1 MQVIFYNS
9 FEKRHNSTKRPADND
24 NNTQIFEG
32 ALKASTDITNP
43 TIQFQIYDNTVGS
56 DFPSYCYVPIFGRYY
71 HVNKWR
77 YTQGLWEC
85 EMICDV
91 LASFKN
97 DILNSSAFVL
107 YSSSQYNSM
116 LVDNRL
122 STGVQT
128 HINTTN
134 VNLFGDGVLNHVGS
148 YCIAVASTDTTQG
161 VAYYYVTSHVIGQ
174 LISLLCTESA
184 TELIQQ
190 LENLFAGANFNSI
203 ISCTWLPFNFSDNP
217 TADIVIANY
226 NTGLKG
232 NTIPVSEAYQAILP
246 INWPY
251 TDFRRAENFVKM
263 VLTLPFVGTITL
275 PTSEF
280 RESTQ
285 LDIRFQLDGKTGT
298 GSYKNNGNNGG
309 QYFCSC
315 TVGATIPISGMNVDP
330 AGAIMTAASGVGSFA
345 SLSIGSGI
353 SQTFEAIQQAFA
365 PTTSITGAVK
375 SNANAMLYAL
385 SQPKPELNIY
395 YTDWSDNPAD
405 VAGNIGRPLKAVT
418 NLSSL
423 SGYCQ
428 CANYS
433 ANCGL
438 ESETNEINRLMN
450 GGVYI
455 E

>member
-1 MQVIFYNS
+1 MQVQFYD
-9 FEKRHNSTKRPADND
+9 FKKRNNSTAVPG
-24 NNTQIFEG
+24 G
-32 ALKASTDITNP
+32 AAAMVLDGSIKSPSDITSP
-43 TIQFQIYDNTVGS
+43 VIQFNLPIQNFLGYAYIP
-56 DFPSYCYVPIFGRYY
+56 DFSRYY
-71 HVNKWR
+71 HVDKWR
-77 YTQGLWEC
+77 YVNGLWEC
-85 EMICDV
+85 ELVCDV

-107 YSSSQYNSM
+107 YSSSHYNDTI
-116 LVDNRL
+116 VDTRL

-128 HINTTN
+128 YITTTS
-134 VNLFGDGVLNHVGS
+134 VDLFGEGVLNHIGS
-148 YCIAVASTDTTQG
+148 YCIAVVSTAATQG

-184 TELIQQ
+184 TELLQQ

-226 NTGLKG
+226 NTSLKG
-232 NTIPVSEAYQAILP
+232 NIIPVSESYQAILP

-251 TDFRRAENFVKM
+251 HDFRRAENFVKM

-280 RESTQ
+280 RESSQ
-285 LDIRFQLDGKTGT
+285 LDIRFQLDGKTGS
-298 GSYKNNGNNGG
+298 GCYKINGNNGG
-309 QYFCSC
+309 QYYCSC
-315 TVGATIPISGMNVDP
+315 TVGATIPISGLNVDP
-330 AGAIMTAASGVGSFA
+330 VGGIMAAASGVGSFA

-353 SQTFEAIQQAFA
+353 TQIFDAIQQAFA
-365 PTTSITGAVK
+365 PTSSITGSTN

-395 YTDWSDNPAD
+395 YTAWSDEPVD
-405 VAGNIGRPLKAVT
+405 VANNIGRPLKAVT

-423 SGYCQ
+423 TGYCQ

>member
-1 MQVIFYNS
+1 MQVQFYD
-9 FEKRHNSTKRPADND
+9 FKKRNNSTAVPN
-24 NNTQIFEG
+24 G
-32 ALKASTDITNP
+32 AAAEVLDGSIKSPSDITNP
-43 TIQFQIYDNTVGS
+43 VIQFNLPIQNFLGYAYIP
-56 DFPSYCYVPIFGRYY
+56 DFARYY
-71 HVNKWR
+71 HVDKWR
-77 YTQGLWEC
+77 YVNGLWEC
-85 EMICDV
+85 EMVCDV

-97 DILNSSAFVL
+97 DILNNSAFVL
-107 YSSSQYNSM
+107 YSSSQYNDT
-116 LVDNRL
+116 LVDTRL
-122 STGVQT
+122 STGVRT
-128 HINTTN
+128 YIKSTN
-134 VNLFGDGVLNHVGS
+134 VDLFGEGVLNHIGS
-148 YCIAVASTDTTQG
+148 YCIAVASTDSTQG
-161 VAYYYVTSHVIGQ
+161 VAYYYVTAHTIGQ

-217 TADIVIANY
+217 VTDIIIANY

-232 NTIPVSEAYQAILP
+232 NSIPVSESYQAILP

-251 TDFRRAENFVKM
+251 SDFRRAENFVKL

-285 LDIRFQLDGKTGT
+285 LDIRFQLDEKTGS
-298 GSYKNNGNNGG
+298 GCYKINGDNGG
-309 QYFCSC
+309 QYYCSC
-315 TVGATIPISGMNVDP
+315 SVGATIPISGLNVDP
-330 AGAIMTAASGVGSFA
+330 VGAIMTAGSAVGSFA

-353 SQTFEAIQQAFA
+353 SQTFDAIQQAFA
-365 PTTSITGAVK
+365 PTTSITGSTK

-385 SQPKPELNIY
+385 AQPKPSLDIY

-418 NLSSL
+418 NLSAL

-433 ANCGL
+433 ASCGL

>member
-24 NNTQIFEG
+24 NNTQIFDG
-32 ALKASTDITNP
+32 ALKAPTDITNP
-43 TIQFQIYDNTVGS
+43 TIQFQIYDDTVGGY
-56 DFPSYCYVPIFGRYY
+56 FPSFCYIPIFGRYY
-71 HVNKWR
+71 HVDKWR

-85 EMICDV
+85 EMVCDV

-97 DILNSSAFVL
+97 EILNSSAFVL
-107 YSSSQYNSM
+107 YSSSQYNDM
-116 LVDNRL
+116 LVDTRL

-128 HINTTN
+128 YINTTD
-134 VNLFGDGVLNHVGS
+134 VDIFGQLISATGS
-148 YCIAVASTDTTQG
+148 YCIAVASSDTSQG
-161 VAYYYVTSHVIGQ
+161 VAYYYVSANKIGQ
-174 LISLLCTESA
+174 IIELLCTESV
-184 TELIQQ
+184 TELVQQ

-203 ISCTWLPFNFSDNP
+203 LSCTWLPFDFVASP
-217 TADIVIANY
+217 VTDIIIANY
-226 NTGLKG
+226 DTGLKA
-232 NTIPVSEAYQAILP
+232 NNVPISEAFSGSLP

-251 TDFRRAENFVKM
+251 SDFRKAENYVKL
-263 VLTLPFVGTITL
+263 VLTLPFAGTITL

-280 RESTQ
+280 RESTT
-285 LDIRFQLDGKTGT
+285 LNIRFQLDGKTGT
-298 GSYKNNGNNGG
+298 GCYWVNGNNGG
-309 QYFCSC
+309 QYYCSC

-330 AGAIMTAASGVGSFA
+330 AGTIMSAGSAVGSFA

-353 SQTFEAIQQAFA
+353 SQTFDAIQQAFA
-365 PTTSITGAVK
+365 PTTSTSGTIN
-375 SNANAMLYAL
+375 SNANAMLYVMAH
-385 SQPKPELNIY
+385 PKVTLDVF
-395 YTDWSDNPAD
+395 YTAWSDNPAD
-405 VAGNIGRPLKAVT
+405 VASNIGRPLKAVT

-438 ESETNEINRLMN
+438 ESETAEINRLMN

>member
-9 FEKRHNSTKRPADND
+9 FKKRHNSTKRPD
-24 NNTQIFEG
+24 NNDSQIFDG
-32 ALKASTDITNP
+32 ALKARTDITNP
-43 TIQFQIYDNTVGS
+43 TIQFQIYDDSVGS
-56 DFPSYCYVPIFGRYY
+56 DFPSFCYIPLFGRYY
-71 HVNKWR
+71 HVDKWR
-77 YTQGLWEC
+77 YVQGLWEC
-85 EMICDV
+85 EMVCDV
-91 LASFKN
+91 LASFK
-97 DILNSSAFVL
+97 DEILNSSAFVL

-128 HINTTN
+128 RINTTK
-134 VNLFGDGVLNHVGS
+134 VDLFGDGVLNHVGS
-148 YCIAVASTDTTQG
+148 YCIAVASTDSTQG
-161 VAYYYVTSHVIGQ
+161 VAYYYVTANVIGQ

-217 TADIVIANY
+217 VTDIIIANY

-232 NTIPVSEAYQAILP
+232 NSIPVSESYQAILP

-251 TDFRRAENFVKM
+251 TDFRRAENFVKL
-263 VLTLPFVGTITL
+263 VLTLPFVGTVTL

-280 RESTQ
+280 RESIQ
-285 LDIRFQLDGKTGT
+285 LEIRFQLDGKTGS
-298 GSYKNNGNNGG
+298 GCYKINGNNGG
-309 QYFCSC
+309 QYYCSC
-315 TVGATIPISGMNVDP
+315 SVGATIPISGLNVDP
-330 AGAIMTAASGVGSFA
+330 VGAIMTAGSAVGSFA

-353 SQTFEAIQQAFA
+353 SQTFDAIQQAFA
-365 PTTSITGAVK
+365 PTTSITGSTK

-438 ESETNEINRLMN
+438 ESETAEINRLMN

>member
-1 MQVIFYNS
+1 
-9 FEKRHNSTKRPADND
+9 
-24 NNTQIFEG
+24 
-32 ALKASTDITNP
+32 
-43 TIQFQIYDNTVGS
+43 
-56 DFPSYCYVPIFGRYY
+56 
-71 HVNKWR
+71 
-77 YTQGLWEC
+77 
-85 EMICDV
+85 
-91 LASFKN
+91 
-97 DILNSSAFVL
+97 
-107 YSSSQYNSM
+107 
-116 LVDNRL
+116 
-122 STGVQT
+122 
-128 HINTTN
+128 
-134 VNLFGDGVLNHVGS
+134 
-148 YCIAVASTDTTQG
+148 
-161 VAYYYVTSHVIGQ
+161 
-174 LISLLCTESA
+174 
-184 TELIQQ
+184 
-190 LENLFAGANFNSI
+190 
-203 ISCTWLPFNFSDNP
+203 
-217 TADIVIANY
+217 
-226 NTGLKG
+226 
-232 NTIPVSEAYQAILP
+232 
-246 INWPY
+246 
-251 TDFRRAENFVKM
+251 M

-298 GSYKNNGNNGG
+298 GSYKINGNNGG

-353 SQTFEAIQQAFA
+353 SQTFDAIQQAFA
-365 PTTSITGAVK
+365 PTTSITGSTN
-375 SNANAMLYAL
+375 SNANAMLYVL

-405 VAGNIGRPLKAVT
+405 VANNIGRPLKAVT

-438 ESETNEINRLMN
+438 ESETNEINRYMN

>member
-1 MQVIFYNS
+1 MQVQFYD
-9 FEKRHNSTKRPADND
+9 FKKRNNSTARP
-24 NNTQIFEG
+24 EG
-32 ALKASTDITNP
+32 SAALVLDGSIKSPSDITNP
-43 TIQFQIYDNTVGS
+43 VIQFNLPAQSFLGYAYIP
-56 DFPSYCYVPIFGRYY
+56 DFSRYY
-71 HVNKWR
+71 HVDKWR
-77 YTQGLWEC
+77 YVGGLWEC
-85 EMICDV
+85 EMVCDV
-91 LASFKN
+91 LASFKT

-107 YSSSQYNSM
+107 YSSSQYNDN
-116 LVDNRL
+116 LVDTRL

-128 HINTTN
+128 YINTTIID
-134 VNLFGDGVLNHVGS
+134 LFGAGVLNHVGT
-148 YCIAVASTDTTQG
+148 YCIAVASTATTQG
-161 VAYYYVTSHVIGQ
+161 VAYYYVTASILGE

-217 TADIVIANY
+217 VADIIIANY
-226 NTGLKG
+226 NTGLKA
-232 NTIPVSEAYQAILP
+232 NIVPVSEAYNAILP

-263 VLTLPFVGTITL
+263 VLTLPFVGTVTL
-275 PTSEF
+275 PVSEF

-285 LDIRFQLDGKTGT
+285 LNIRFQLDGKTGT
-298 GSYKNNGNNGG
+298 GCYNINGDNGG
-309 QYFCSC
+309 QYYCSC
-315 TVGATIPISGMNVDP
+315 SVGATIPISGLNVNP
-330 AGAIMTAASGVGSFA
+330 VGAIMTGASGVGSFA

-353 SQTFEAIQQAFA
+353 SQTFDAIQQAFA
-365 PTTSITGAVK
+365 PTTSITGSTN
-375 SNANAMLYAL
+375 SNANAMLYVL
-385 SQPKPELNIY
+385 SHRKPELNIY

-405 VAGNIGRPLKAVT
+405 VANNIGRPLKAVT

-438 ESETNEINRLMN
+438 ESETNEINRYMN